1 MQNKLCLGLRSLACP
16 PKHPNVCC
24 KKRPLG
30 FVDTSASEFKQ
41 FNNSGFID
49 VNFCNE

>member
-1 MQNKLCLGLRSLACP
+1 MRNKLCLGLKLEACP

-30 FVDTSASEFKQ
+30 FIDASISEFRQ
-41 FNNSGFID
+41 FNKSNFVD
-49 VNFCNE
+49 VNFLNE